1 MKRHT
6 PHRSIVMSSLLA
18 LSLLIVSA
26 CSQVTGLSGGGSDD
40 KTIKFVST
48 NIALYED
55 TTKVLADEVAKH
67 GYKLDYKFITDGPE
81 LNAAVESGEADA
93 TYHQHQAYLDYYDR
107 QFDGHL
113 VAAFD
118 AFVDPSGLFSKK
130 WKSIQDL
137 PNGALVTAHVDPSN
151 YYRPFLMLADA
162 GLIKLRPG
170 VDPLSITEKDIIE
183 NPRNIKIQGLDYA
196 LLPKAL
202 DDADAGFLYGSQA
215 ADIGIDFGTA
225 LVTETKQNQSPDV
238 IAVKDG
244 QQDSE
249 KIQALK
255 KAYQS
260 DAIKEQLVKSFGG
273 KQVVLPAW

>member
-1 MKRHT
+1 MK
-6 PHRSIVMSSLLA
+6 HRRILTAILFA
-18 LSLLIVSA
+18 LTLVIASG
-26 CSQVTGLSGGGSDD
+26 CSQVTGLSGSDNND

-55 TTKVLADEVAKH
+55 TTKVLAAEVEKR
-67 GYKLDYKFITDGPE
+67 GYKLDYRFITDGPE

-107 QFDGHL
+107 QFKGHL
-113 VAAFD
+113 VTAFN

-137 PNGALVTAHVDPSN
+137 PNGAVVTAHVEPAN
-151 YYRPFLMLADA
+151 FYRPFLMLADA
-162 GLIKLRPG
+162 GLIKLRPD
-170 VDPLSITEKDIIE
+170 VDPLSITEKDIID

-215 ADIGIDFGTA
+215 ADIGIDFHSA
-225 LVTETKQNQSPDV
+225 LITESKANESPDV
-238 IAVKDG
+238 IAVKEG
-244 QQDSE
+244 TQDSE
-249 KIQALK
+249 KIKVLK
-255 KAYQS
+255 ESYQT
-260 DAIKEQLVKSFGG
+260 DAVKDQLVKSFGG
-273 KQVVLPAW
+273 KEVVIPAW